1 LLKKYFGTDGIRGE
15 ANSDLTPELAMRL
28 GRAAVRAIG
37 GGRKFVLGRDT
48 RISGRMLESALT
60 AGLLS
65 EGADVLLLGILPTPG
80 VAFLTE
86 ELGADVGIV
95 ISASHNQFK
104 DNGIKL
110 FGPGGM
116 KLPDDTEKA
125 VEHEFEDLEPV
136 SDARPVGTAHEVSD
150 ASRLYVHHLLNCVD
164 ADLSGLKV
172 ALDCANGAAYMVA
185 PEAFRRLGAEA
196 QVIGAEPDGI
206 NINMKVGST
215 HPQRLAEMVT
225 GWGADAGFA
234 LDGDADRCI
243 CVDETGEVRD
253 GDFVMAIAAR
263 YLKESELLVPPMVVS
278 TVMSNLGFFKALEE
292 MGIEAKQVQVGD
304 RYVLEEMLSSG
315 SLIGGEQSGHII
327 FREHASTGD
336 GTLTAMIMAG
346 ILKESG
352 APLSEMSEV
361 MKKYPQVLINVTSRS
376 GRRLEKGMKV
386 WELISSIE
394 EELGS
399 NGRVLVRSSGT
410 EPVERVMVEA
420 STERRAR
427 AVAERIAEAISQELD
442 RRTG

>member
-1 LLKKYFGTDGIRGE
+1 MKKYFGTDGIRGE
-15 ANSDLTPELAMRL
+15 ANSDLTPELALQL

-65 EGADVLLLGILPTPG
+65 EGADVLLLGVLPTPG

-95 ISASHNQFK
+95 ISASHNPFQ

-136 SDARPVGTAHEVSD
+136 SDARPVGTAREVSD
-150 ASRLYVHHLLNCVD
+150 ASRLYVHHLLNCVET
-164 ADLSGLKV
+164 DLSGVKI
-172 ALDCANGAAYMVA
+172 ALDCANGAAYQVA

-263 YLKESELLVPPMVVS
+263 YLKENELLVPPMVVS

-292 MGIEAKQVQVGD
+292 MGIEATSVQVGD
-304 RYVLEEMLSSG
+304 RYVLEEMLRSG

-327 FREHASTGD
+327 FREHTSTGD

-346 ILKESG
+346 ILKESD
-352 APLSEMSEV
+352 APLSKLSGV
-361 MKKYPQVLINVTSRS
+361 MKKYPQVLISVRSRS

-386 WELISSIE
+386 WELIGSIE

-427 AVAERIAEAISQELD
+427 AVADRIAEAISQELD
-442 RRTG
+442 HRVG